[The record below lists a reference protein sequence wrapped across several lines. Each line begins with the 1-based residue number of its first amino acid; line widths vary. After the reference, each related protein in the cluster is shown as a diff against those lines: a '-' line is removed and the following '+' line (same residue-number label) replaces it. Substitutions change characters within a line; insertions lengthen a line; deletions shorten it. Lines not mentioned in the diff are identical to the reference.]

1 MVIPTDDPASK
12 KLFSA
17 FIFSMLT
24 LNRYALA
31 RYIPRNMKNGV
42 SPKLMVLIPY
52 RSAKGECFYMTQ
64 LPTAEDIRDYQFQSL
79 KESTPEQ
86 QKLVEQLVE
95 QMDLCNMTD
104 SKGDAYEALK
114 PKSTF
119 NPYNQYLF
127 QTVFFRTLN
136 ADKTI
141 PPLNPQIA

>member
-1 MVIPTDDPASK
+1 
-12 KLFSA
+12 
-17 FIFSMLT
+17 
-24 LNRYALA
+24 
-31 RYIPRNMKNGV
+31 
-42 SPKLMVLIPY
+42 
-52 RSAKGECFYMTQ
+52 MTQ